1 MKNNDFKAPLT
12 QSAAVIGGVIVLM
25 LIVAS
30 SGAGA
35 AGGGVLAGIIG
46 VGKTILFLIGLGISL
61 AICIAILV
69 GIFLGAVAMTSPEQ
83 ARQMYAD
90 LKKNFA
96 LSVISLCSCPSC
108 SDDGAAKAQLEEEYN
123 QMKQEFAQLQQSNT
137 TLLNKLDT
145 LRKDNES
152 LQNAVSNV
160 ENENVGLK
168 VKLDDLHNTVSA
180 LQESEKS
187 INEVIT
193 QLSEKLNK
201 SNDQEIREQLTK
213 LEKLQATTKEEIDA
227 IQERLN
233 SLEGS
238 IKQSQTSGIFA
249 YIEDEGSQYLFTESV
264 AEAVDKG
271 LTYAQIDD
279 YLSETL
285 PAALDKVIKDH
296 PSLTKNY
303 IRSIRR
309 D

>member
-35 AGGGVLAGIIG
+35 SGGGVLAGIIG
-46 VGKTILFLIGLGISL
+46 IGKTILFLIGLGISL
-61 AICIAILV
+61 ALCIAILV

-108 SDDGAAKAQLEEEYN
+108 SDDGAKAQLEEEYN

-145 LRKDNES
+145 LRKDNDS
-152 LQNAVSNV
+152 LQSTISNV
-160 ENENVGLK
+160 QNENVDLK
-168 VKLDDLHNTVSA
+168 GKLDDLHNTVSA

-187 INEVIT
+187 INEVIA

-201 SNDQEIREQLTK
+201 GNDQEIKEQLTK
-213 LEKLQATTKEEIDA
+213 LEQLQATTKEEIEA

-233 SLEGS
+233 SLESS

-249 YIEDEGSQYLFTESV
+249 YIEDEDSQYLFTESV

-285 PAALDKVIKDH
+285 PAALDKIIKDH